1 MATTFS
7 VGVLITAKDQAS
19 SVIKAVSHSV
29 KSLTAPIGSL
39 VSGLTSLKGMA
50 MGLATGWV
58 ASKGIEQLTSFLE
71 RTGEIKD
78 FSGQI
83 GWAAE
88 DLQRWR
94 YAASLAGVKG
104 EEFDGTVQKMTKNLG
119 EFRNR
124 SGTLYE
130 FLKKTGDTKFIAQL
144 KGVSGAKAL
153 DLIIG
158 KMEQIKSA
166 ETRAEFAMAAGGK
179 AAVASLVRLGVEG
192 RDGLNKSMQAAERL
206 GIVLST
212 KDVNA
217 AEEFG
222 DHVET
227 MRMALQGVGN
237 TIFTKL
243 VPGLD
248 KGTGS
253 ITEWIIANRE
263 LVAGK
268 VVSFLQEVW
277 AKATQIGDWI
287 NGHKDE
293 MWQTFVTGAD
303 LVGKVVTSLG
313 DLLATVNKI
322 PGGFTAMSTAFIA
335 AIVAMNGDPRVAA
348 FLLTIGA
355 VAAVL
360 DAMNDTQIRVQS
372 ERAQALYGAPI
383 LPMSQMTKEE
393 GKRAKVNEQA
403 AAENQ
408 AVASTFDIGS
418 IDQNSALH
426 ELFRF
431 VGAGKLTPDVVGG
444 EVLVHVVTDQGSK
457 ATTET
462 KGKWIKSDTTPQGY
476 RMQKFR

>member
-78 FSGQI
+78 FSNQI

-94 YAASLAGVKG
+94 YAASQAGVKG
-104 EEFDGTVQKMTKNLG
+104 EDFDGSIQKMTRTMG
-119 EFRNR
+119 EFHNK
-124 SGTLYE
+124 SGELYK
-130 FLKKTGDTKFIAQL
+130 FLTKTGDVKFIKQL
-144 KGVSGAKAL
+144 QKASGTQAL
-153 DLIIG
+153 DLLIG
-158 KMEQIKSA
+158 KMEQIPSA
-166 ETRAEFAMAAGGK
+166 ETRATLSMAVFGRGG
-179 AAVASLVRLGVEG
+179 LGMVRLAVEG
-192 RDGLNKSMQAAERL
+192 RESLHKMMLAADRL

-227 MRMALQGVGN
+227 MKLALQGVGN

-253 ITEWIIANRE
+253 ITEWIVANRE

-268 VVSFLQEVW
+268 VVSFLQDVW
-277 AKATQIGDWI
+277 AKASQIGDWV
-287 NGHKDE
+287 NEHKDE
-293 MWQTFVTGAD
+293 MWTTFVTGAE
-303 LVGKVVTSLG
+303 LVGKVVKSLG
-313 DLLATVNKI
+313 DLLATVNDI

-335 AIVAMNGDPRVAA
+335 AVVAMNGDPRVAA

-360 DAMNDTQIRVQS
+360 DAMNGTQIKVQS
-372 ERAQALYGAPI
+372 DRAEALYGAPI
-383 LPMSQMTKEE
+383 LPMSQMRKEE

-418 IDQNSALH
+418 IDQNSVLH
-426 ELFRF
+426 ELFRS
-431 VGAGKLTPDVVGG
+431 VGAGKSTPDVVGG
-444 EVLVHVVTDQGSK
+444 EVLVHVVTDQGTK